1 MKNKK
6 NIAYFI
12 YAVLTAA
19 ILVLARK
26 HFVELKGSSLDLAN
40 TGYYTYAVRD
50 QILSGDLLFF
60 DWVSVMLPRLDL
72 AGIEPLLM
80 TRHLSRKQFTL
91 LRLKWS
97 WPYLACLFVIHLI
110 YWPGSWLA
118 AVSLILLFAAAA
130 GMTLYQRRYLGGIK
144 DSIWVFAVFALL
156 RLLATLLFKI

>member
-1 MKNKK
+1 
-6 NIAYFI
+6 
-12 YAVLTAA
+12 LP
-19 ILVLARK
+19 
-26 HFVELKGSSLDLAN
+26 G
-40 TGYYTYAVRD
+40 
-50 QILSGDLLFF
+50 FF
-60 DWVSVMLPRLDL
+60 SQRIWP
-72 AGIEPLLM
+72 G
-80 TRHLSRKQFTL
+80 LSRKQFTL

-156 RLLATLLFKI
+156 RLLTTLLFKI

>member
-1 MKNKK
+1 MAGKE
-6 NIAYFI
+6 
-12 YAVLTAA
+12 AVL
-19 ILVLARK
+19 ILLASCWEGQV
-26 HFVELKGSSLDLAN
+26 FAG
-40 TGYYTYAVRD
+40 
-50 QILSGDLLFF
+50 LF
-60 DWVSVMLPRLDL
+60 LPEDL
-72 AGIEPLLM
+72 AGIEPLLL

-97 WPYLACLFVIHLI
+97 WPYLVCLFVIHLI

-156 RLLATLLFKI
+156 RLLTTLLFKI

>member
-1 MKNKK
+1 MAGKE
-6 NIAYFI
+6 
-12 YAVLTAA
+12 AVL
-19 ILVLARK
+19 ILLASCWEGQV
-26 HFVELKGSSLDLAN
+26 FAG
-40 TGYYTYAVRD
+40 
-50 QILSGDLLFF
+50 LF
-60 DWVSVMLPRLDL
+60 LPEDL
-72 AGIEPLLM
+72 AGIEPLLL

-144 DSIWVFAVFALL
+144 DSIWVFALL